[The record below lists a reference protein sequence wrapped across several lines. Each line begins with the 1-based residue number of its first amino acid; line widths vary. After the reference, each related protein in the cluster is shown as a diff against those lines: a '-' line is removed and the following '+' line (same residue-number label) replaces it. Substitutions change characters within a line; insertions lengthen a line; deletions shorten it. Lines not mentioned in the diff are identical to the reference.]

1 MNQLFESLFSQYSGY
16 STLDIVLE
24 ITAVFFGVFSVLYAK
39 KNNVLVY
46 PSGIVASTIFV
57 YLLIKWGLFGDFIIN
72 IFYIIMSIYGWYLW
86 TRKANGKDLLNIS
99 RTNRKEKII
108 ASMIFI
114 AAFIFIWI
122 IYAAFDKFDN
132 WTAYVDTLT
141 TAIFFSGMWL
151 MAKRKI
157 ENWMFWIVG
166 DIITVPLY
174 FYKGLAVSSL
184 LYLIYTFIAI
194 AGYLAWRRSIENS
207 KQHKL
212 DTL

>member
-1 MNQLFESLFSQYSGY
+1 MNQLFETLFSQYSAY

-24 ITAVFFGVFSVLYAK
+24 LTAVFFGVVSVLYAK

-46 PSGIVASTIFV
+46 PSGIVGSAIFV

-72 IFYIIMSIYGWYLW
+72 IFYVVMSVYGWYLW
-86 TRKANGKDLLNIS
+86 TRKAEGKNLLNIS
-99 RTNRKEKII
+99 QTNRKEKII
-108 ASMIFI
+108 ASIIFI
-114 AAFIFIWI
+114 TVFIFIWI
-122 IYAAFDKFDN
+122 IYIAFDKFDN

-157 ENWMFWIVG
+157 ENWIFWIVG
-166 DIITVPLY
+166 DIITIPLY
-174 FYKGLAVSSL
+174 FYKGLTMSSF

-194 AGYLAWRRSIENS
+194 AGYLAWRKSIEES
-207 KQHKL
+207 KSLKL
-212 DTL
+212 EAI

>member
-1 MNQLFESLFSQYSGY
+1 MNQLFETLFSQYSTY

-24 ITAVFFGVFSVLYAK
+24 LTAVFFGVVSVLYAK

-46 PSGIVASTIFV
+46 PSGIIGSVIFV

-72 IFYIIMSIYGWYLW
+72 IFYVIMSVYGWYLW
-86 TRKANGKDLLNIS
+86 TRKSNGKDLLNIS
-99 RTNRKEKII
+99 RTNSKEKIT
-108 ASMIFI
+108 
-114 AAFIFIWI
+114 AFIFIWT
-122 IYAAFDKFDN
+122 IYIAFDKFDN

-157 ENWMFWIVG
+157 ENWIFWIVG

-174 FYKGLAVSSL
+174 FYKGLTMSSF

-194 AGYLAWRRSIENS
+194 AGYLAWRRSIENC
-207 KQHKL
+207 KIHKL
-212 DTL
+212 DTV

>member
-1 MNQLFESLFSQYSGY
+1 MNQLFEILFSQYSAY

-24 ITAVFFGVFSVLYAK
+24 LTAVFFGVVSVLYAK

-46 PSGIVASTIFV
+46 PSGIVGSAIFV

-72 IFYIIMSIYGWYLW
+72 IFYVIMSVYGWYLW
-86 TRKANGKDLLNIS
+86 TRKANGKDLLSIS
-99 RTNRKEKII
+99 RTNSKEKVI
-108 ASMIFI
+108 ASMIFV
-114 AAFIFIWI
+114 AALIFIWI
-122 IYAAFDKFDN
+122 IYIAFDKFDN

-157 ENWMFWIVG
+157 ENWIFWIVG

-174 FYKGLAVSSL
+174 FYKGLTMSSF
-184 LYLIYTFIAI
+184 LYLIYTFIAV
-194 AGYLAWRRSIENS
+194 AGYLAWRKSIEES
-207 KQHKL
+207 KSLKL
-212 DTL
+212 ETV

>member
-1 MNQLFESLFSQYSGY
+1 MNQLFETLFSQYSVY

-24 ITAVFFGVFSVLYAK
+24 LTAVFFGVISVLYAK

-46 PSGIVASTIFV
+46 PSGIVGSAIFV

-72 IFYIIMSIYGWYLW
+72 IFYVVMSVYGWYLW
-86 TRKANGKDLLNIS
+86 TRKAEGENLLNIS
-99 RTNRKEKII
+99 QTNRKEKII
-108 ASMIFI
+108 ASIIFI
-114 AAFIFIWI
+114 TVFIFIWI
-122 IYAAFDKFDN
+122 IYIAFDKFDN

-157 ENWMFWIVG
+157 ENWIFWIVG
-166 DIITVPLY
+166 DIITIPLY
-174 FYKGLAVSSL
+174 FYKGLTMSSF

-194 AGYLAWRRSIENS
+194 AGYLAWRKSIEES
-207 KQHKL
+207 KSLKL
-212 DTL
+212 EAI

>member
-1 MNQLFESLFSQYSGY
+1 MNQIFETLFSQYSGY

-46 PSGIVASTIFV
+46 PSGIVASIIFV

>member
-1 MNQLFESLFSQYSGY
+1 MNQLFETLFSQYSGY
-16 STLDIVLE
+16 SIVDIVLE
-24 ITAVFFGVFSVLYAK
+24 FTAVFFGIASVLYAK

-46 PSGIVASTIFV
+46 PTGIVGSAIFV

-86 TRKANGKDLLNIS
+86 SQKNNGKDLLGIT
-99 RTNRKEKII
+99 RTNKKDKVIT
-108 ASMIFI
+108 SVIFV
-114 AAFIFIWI
+114 AAFIFVTA
-122 IYAAFDKFDN
+122 IYIVFDKFDN

-157 ENWMFWIVG
+157 ENWTFWIVG

-174 FYKGLAVSSL
+174 FYKGLTISSF

-194 AGYLAWRRSIENS
+194 LGYLAWRKSLQESNTP
-207 KQHKL
+207 KL
-212 DTL
+212 ELK

>member
-1 MNQLFESLFSQYSGY
+1 MNQLFETLFSQYSGY

-24 ITAVFFGVFSVLYAK
+24 FTAVFFGIASVLYAK

-46 PSGIVASTIFV
+46 PSGIIGSAIFV

-72 IFYIIMSIYGWYLW
+72 IFYVIMSIYGWYLW
-86 TRKANGKDLLNIS
+86 TRKFNGKDLLSIS
-99 RTNRKEKII
+99 RTNNKEKGI
-108 ASMIFI
+108 ASVIFV

-122 IYAAFDKFDN
+122 IYIVFDKFDN

-157 ENWMFWIVG
+157 ENWTFWIVG

-174 FYKGLAVSSL
+174 FYKGLTISSL
-184 LYLIYTFIAI
+184 LYLIYTLIAI
-194 AGYLAWRRSIENS
+194 AGYLAWRKSISEKES
-207 KQHKL
+207 LKL
-212 DTL
+212 ETE

>member
-1 MNQLFESLFSQYSGY
+1 MNQLFETLFSQYSAY
-16 STLDIVLE
+16 SILDVFLE
-24 ITAVFFGVFSVLYAK
+24 LTAVFFGVVSVLYAK

-46 PSGIVASTIFV
+46 PSGIVGSAIFV

-72 IFYIIMSIYGWYLW
+72 IFYVIMSVYGWYLW
-86 TRKANGKDLLNIS
+86 TRKANGKDLLSIS
-99 RTNRKEKII
+99 RTNSKEKVI
-108 ASMIFI
+108 ASMIFV
-114 AAFIFIWI
+114 AALIFIWI
-122 IYAAFDKFDN
+122 IYIAFDKFDN

-157 ENWMFWIVG
+157 ENWIFWIVG

-174 FYKGLAVSSL
+174 FYKGLTMSSF

-194 AGYLAWRRSIENS
+194 AGYLAWRKSMEES
-207 KQHKL
+207 ESLKL
-212 DTL
+212 DKV

>member
-1 MNQLFESLFSQYSGY
+1 MNQLFEILFSQYSAY

-24 ITAVFFGVFSVLYAK
+24 LTAVFFGVVSVLYAK

-46 PSGIVASTIFV
+46 PSGIVGSAIFV

-72 IFYIIMSIYGWYLW
+72 IFYVIMSVYGWYLW
-86 TRKANGKDLLNIS
+86 TRKANGKDLLSIS
-99 RTNRKEKII
+99 RTNSKEKVI
-108 ASMIFI
+108 ASMIFV
-114 AAFIFIWI
+114 AALIFIWI
-122 IYAAFDKFDN
+122 IYIAFDKFDN

-157 ENWMFWIVG
+157 ENWIFWIVG

-174 FYKGLAVSSL
+174 FYKGLTMSSF

-194 AGYLAWRRSIENS
+194 AGYLAWRRSIENC
-207 KQHKL
+207 KIHKL
-212 DTL
+212 DTV

>member
-1 MNQLFESLFSQYSGY
+1 MNQLFEILFSQYSAY

-24 ITAVFFGVFSVLYAK
+24 LTAVFFGVVSVLYAK

-46 PSGIVASTIFV
+46 PSGIVGSAIFV

-72 IFYIIMSIYGWYLW
+72 IFYVIMSVYGWYLW
-86 TRKANGKDLLNIS
+86 TRKANGKDLLSIS

-108 ASMIFI
+108 ASIIFI
-114 AAFIFIWI
+114 AAIIFVWI
-122 IYAAFDKFDN
+122 IYIAFDKFDN

-157 ENWMFWIVG
+157 ENWIFWIVG

-174 FYKGLAVSSL
+174 FYKGLTMSSF

-194 AGYLAWRRSIENS
+194 AGYLAWRKSMDES
-207 KQHKL
+207 KALKL
-212 DTL
+212 ETV